1 MWGAALLL
9 LGLYLA
15 PVLVSF
21 CLPDPRGGVPWHQA
35 RRDPTGLSPDPA
47 VTQEAVIQV
56 FAAPAVSWRGI
67 FSVHTWIA
75 VKPTGAPRFTRYEV
89 LGFGVAN
96 GAPAVRIDRMG
107 PDNYWFGAR
116 PQILLDRR
124 GAGVD
129 EMIAQVRAAVAS
141 YPYPN
146 SYRPWPGPN
155 SNTFL
160 AHIARQ
166 VPELAIQLPSNAVGK
181 DFLPGGG
188 LFAAAPSGS
197 GFQVSLYGLCRH
209 PARRSRGSRG
219 EPAGPQSWRR
229 PGQAGIEAA
238 GTRQARDGA
247 PIERRSP
254 LSSGCCARKC
264 CTISQPVARHT
275 PACEQMYSSAASS
288 APIRC
293 GWPVTK
299 GCTAIAMT
307 RGTRSF

>member
-1 MWGAALLL
+1 MLRTIPLSRRGVYRVWGAAFLL
-9 LGLYLA
+9 LGLYLV

-47 VTQEAVIQV
+47 VTQEAVTGV
-56 FAAPAVSWRGI
+56 CRPGRGVAR
-67 FSVHTWIA
+67 SLPGAYLDA

-96 GAPAVRIDRMG
+96 GAPAVRIDPMG

-129 EMIAQVRAAVAS
+129 EMIAQVRAAMAS

-146 SYRPWPGPN
+146 TYRPWPGPN

-166 VPELAIQLPSNAVGK
+166 VPDLAIQLPSNAVGK

-197 GFQVSLYGLCRH
+197 GFQLSLYGLFGILLAAREGLEVNLLGLSLGVDPVRPALKLPALGRH
-209 PARRSRGSRG
+209 AM
-219 EPAGPQSWRR
+219 AG
-229 PGQAGIEAA
+229 
-238 GTRQARDGA
+238 
-247 PIERRSP
+247 
-254 LSSGCCARKC
+254 L
-264 CTISQPVARHT
+264 
-275 PACEQMYSSAASS
+275 
-288 APIRC
+288 
-293 GWPVTK
+293 
-299 GCTAIAMT
+299 
-307 RGTRSF
+307 

>member
-9 LGLYLA
+9 LGLYLV

-56 FAAPAVSWRGI
+56 FAAPAVAWRGL

-89 LGFGVAN
+89 LGFGVAS

-146 SYRPWPGPN
+146 TYRPWPGPN

-166 VPELAIQLPSNAVGK
+166 VPDLGTNCLPMRWARISCRG
-181 DFLPGGG
+181 
-188 LFAAAPSGS
+188 AACSPP
-197 GFQVSLYGLCRH
+197 H
-209 PARRSRGSRG
+209 
-219 EPAGPQSWRR
+219 PAGPGFNYRFMGSSVSC
-229 PGQAGIEAA
+229 
-238 GTRQARDGA
+238 
-247 PIERRSP
+247 SP
-254 LSSGCCARKC
+254 
-264 CTISQPVARHT
+264 
-275 PACEQMYSSAASS
+275 PAKVL
-288 APIRC
+288 R
-293 GWPVTK
+293 
-299 GCTAIAMT
+299 
-307 RGTRSF
+307 

>member
-9 LGLYLA
+9 LVLYLA
-15 PVLVSF
+15 PVLVSL
-21 CLPDPRGGVPWHQA
+21 CLADPRRGVPWYQA

-47 VTQEAVIQV
+47 ATQEAVIQV

-75 VKPTGAPRFTRYEV
+75 VKPAGAPRFTRYEV

-116 PQILLDRR
+116 PHILLDRR
-124 GAGVD
+124 GTGIDA
-129 EMIAQVRAAVAS
+129 MIEQVRLAVAS
-141 YPYPN
+141 YPFPN

-181 DFLPGGG
+181 DFLPDGS
-188 LFAAAPSGS
+188 LFAVAPSGS
-197 GFQVSLYGLCRH
+197 GFQVSLYGL
-209 PARRSRGSRG
+209 
-219 EPAGPQSWRR
+219 
-229 PGQAGIEAA
+229 AGILLAA
-238 GTRQARDGA
+238 REGLEVNLLGLSFGIDAVRPAVKLPALGRLGMAR
-247 PIERRSP
+247 
-254 LSSGCCARKC
+254 L
-264 CTISQPVARHT
+264 
-275 PACEQMYSSAASS
+275 
-288 APIRC
+288 
-293 GWPVTK
+293 
-299 GCTAIAMT
+299 
-307 RGTRSF
+307 